1 MNPSPSDKSRD
12 FGRKPWLITGILSL
26 VLSTAIAITG
36 LVLARQEKRL
46 AWKPSGNRVED
57 FFRESNRRVAEM
69 ERLWEQALD
78 AEAVRLLDRGLGL
91 PSDGSVIAG
100 VDQRSLLA
108 LSLNDPSRSHLAAS
122 GPSRWLPVL
131 ERYQKKEVGEWVL
144 PESQVMEGSGWIE
157 MPGKPLTWWH
167 GNGRSVALLM
177 VDTLAASRVVAD
189 DLESRAASVGLGSEA
204 GALSLQEPHG
214 SPWLTSGSAAP
225 DAKPDEILRHVSRF
239 GDWSLYRY
247 YPVKTEVGYGLPV
260 LTGSSFLALLVLVG
274 GFWVAASQKKSFR
287 IAEERVSFVNRVSH
301 ELRTPLT
308 NLLLN
313 TDLALD
319 ALPVEDGK
327 LRRRLGLIREE
338 TSRLSRIVDNVLAFA
353 RIERGKA
360 LPQPAPCDL
369 TQVLGELRD
378 NFAPLFERKSIVCEY
393 DNRAAATVVV
403 DRDALS
409 QILSNLLSNIEKY
422 AGEGAKARVSLEQE
436 NSRLLVEVSDDGP
449 GIQRNARQRVFLPF
463 ERAGSRIDEG
473 ASGTGLGLAISRDL
487 AERMGGRLDLV
498 SSDRGA
504 SFRLTLPLRE
514 SQPS

>member
-1 MNPSPSDKSRD
+1 MGAWSPASPSAPCCRS
-12 FGRKPWLITGILSL
+12 PHLITGSF
-26 VLSTAIAITG
+26 S
-36 LVLARQEKRL
+36 
-46 AWKPSGNRVED
+46 P
-57 FFRESNRRVAEM
+57 
-69 ERLWEQALD
+69 
-78 AEAVRLLDRGLGL
+78 
-91 PSDGSVIAG
+91 
-100 VDQRSLLA
+100 
-108 LSLNDPSRSHLAAS
+108 
-122 GPSRWLPVL
+122 RWLPVL
-131 ERYQKKEVGEWVL
+131 ERYQRKEKEEWVL
-144 PESQVMEGSGWIE
+144 PEASVLNGSGWIE
-157 MPGKPLTWWH
+157 MPGKPLAWWH
-167 GNGRSVALLM
+167 GNGRSVALLLLDP
-177 VDTLAASRVVAD
+177 VEASQVVVAD
-189 DLESRAASVGLGSEA
+189 LSVRAGVA
-204 GALSLQEPHG
+204 GIPQEPGGLAFEGPDGLSWSHG
-214 SPWLTSGSAAP
+214 GTIPEG
-225 DAKPDEILRHVSRF
+225 AKPDEILRHVSRF
-239 GDWSLYRY
+239 GDWSLRRY
-247 YPVKTEVGYGLPV
+247 YPVQIEVAYRLPALV
-260 LTGSSFLALLVLVG
+260 GSISLALLVLIG
-274 GFWVAASQKKSFR
+274 GLWIAASQKKSFR
-287 IAEERVSFVNRVSH
+287 LAEQRVSFVNRVSH

-369 TQVLGELRD
+369 AQVLGELRD

-393 DNRAAATVVV
+393 DNRAPAPVIV

-487 AERMGGRLDLV
+487 AERMGGSLDLL